1 MKRNSLIII
10 LILAVALLIS
20 GCDNKDKAAEQAT
33 EAPTQPM
40 PMEPTQIPVPE
51 FDMELPEGYDPSTE
65 EDPGSIIGGDEAA
78 AADVHIYA
86 GSSPIPI
93 DPVDM
98 PSPTPRQA
106 LAFTYAK
113 YTADKLGLSFESVAG
128 YDVDDS
134 QENVYRLIEPAGL
147 VKDNYAVEISLSFA
161 PITKNYSIN
170 NVRTDLRSTLDNLGK
185 VNYKTWEATGTSKR
199 SLLGKDGYYG
209 NYRGVLFDGTI
220 VRGRVHMAIVN
231 DKLLTLHVS
240 CPGWYNTD
248 YMGVYSHIRSTLKLL

>member
-10 LILAVALLIS
+10 LILTVALLLS
-20 GCDNKDKAAEQAT
+20 GCGKQDKAAEQAT

-40 PMEPTQIPVPE
+40 PMEPTQVPVPE
-51 FDMELPEGYDPSTE
+51 FNMELPEGYDPASE
-65 EDPGSIIGGDEAA
+65 EDPGSIIDSGAA
-78 AADVHIYA
+78 AAGVHVYA

-98 PSPTPRQA
+98 PSPTPRKA

-134 QENVYRLIEPAGL
+134 QENIYKLTEPASS
-147 VKDNYAVEISLSFA
+147 VKDNYAAEITLSFA
-161 PITKNYSIN
+161 PITKNYNIN

-185 VNYKTWEATGTSKR
+185 INYKTWETTSTSKR
-199 SLLGKDGYYG
+199 TLLGKEGYYG

-220 VRGRVHMAIVN
+220 VRGRVHMAVVN

-248 YMGVYSHIRSTLKLL
+248 YMSVYSHIRNTLKLL